1 MQSVTTNPVA
11 PAPSSPLPLPTPSLI
26 EWHRRTFAPYPWR
39 AEPAGQRDP
48 YRVWI
53 AEIMAQQT
61 RLATVAPYFERWI
74 AAFPDI
80 WSVARATDEDVLKAW
95 MGLGYYRRALNIRR
109 AALIMTERHGG
120 RVPAAKA
127 ELLALPGI
135 GRYTAGAILCL
146 AFNQPE
152 PAIDGNVARLF
163 SRLRDRAY
171 AAARVQDV
179 EAIDGQIR
187 EILNANPALPPGVL
201 AEALMS
207 LGSSVC
213 LPRVPRCEQCPLTA
227 HCQTYL
233 AGRPFAS
240 QALAP
245 PRALP
250 VRRFAG
256 LILTTR
262 RKDGCQILLVRRK
275 KSAMLGGLWGFPTL
289 PLAASAQISDGQLK
303 AWVQAT
309 LGLEAQ
315 NVQRAADVTHD
326 YSHFRCRQQTYL
338 AECEPALPRNLRRQW
353 AAVRWIAWQEWADCP
368 VSALDAKMVRLL
380 KPRADEPDPEPC
392 GLSS

>member
-1 MQSVTTNPVA
+1 MRSIANPVA
-11 PAPSSPLPLPTPSLI
+11 PTPSSPLPLPTSSLI

-80 WSVARATDEDVLKAW
+80 RSVARATDEDVLKAW
-95 MGLGYYRRALNIRR
+95 MGLGYYRRALNIRQ

-120 RVPAAKA
+120 RVPASKA
-127 ELLALPGI
+127 ALLALPGI

-171 AAARVQDV
+171 AAARVKDV

-187 EILNANPALPPGVL
+187 QILNANPALPPGVL

-213 LPRVPRCEQCPLTA
+213 LPRVPRCAQCPLTA
-227 HCQTYL
+227 HCRTYL
-233 AGRPFAS
+233 AGRPFAAP
-240 QALAP
+240 ALSP
-245 PRALP
+245 TRALS

-262 RKDGCQILLVRRK
+262 RKDACQILLVRRK
-275 KSAMLGGLWGFPTL
+275 KSAMLGGLWGFPTF
-289 PLAASAQISDGQLK
+289 PLATSAQISDGQLK

-309 LGLEAQ
+309 LGLEAK

-338 AECEPALPRNLRRQW
+338 VECEPALPRNLRRQW
-353 AAVRWIAWQEWADCP
+353 AAVRWIAWSEWADCP
-368 VSALDAKMVRLL
+368 VSALDAKMARLL
-380 KPRADEPDPEPC
+380 KPRADEPDPEPR
-392 GLSS
+392 GFSS